1 MAGESVRIWTCAGLL
16 AVGCGDDAGT
26 GPLGRPRGSRTPVPQ
41 LLGQFLERRAW
52 PGGELDLLLERLG
65 QYLIAYESQ
74 LTTIVGDER
83 YDQSQL
89 SPMGRSRV
97 MITTTRKL
105 ESQVA
110 FLRLPNETIWYGVR
124 DVQRV
129 DGVKVDEGVKTPLL
143 EELLQQLD
151 GGSLLEAAKIVAKS
165 AQYNL
170 GGTRTVNMPTT
181 PLAILHPDNH
191 VRLVFKVKGKATIEG
206 RRTTR
211 LDFEEFDEPTLVAG
225 TEDIPVFL
233 VGSAWIEPESG
244 TLWRAEVTLRPKPA
258 KPDPRISRAVENRLR
273 VDYTQQP
280 TLKLMVPKEMWE
292 VFWVPGGRGEGHA
305 RYSNFRQFTTAGK
318 IVR

>member
-1 MAGESVRIWTCAGLL
+1 MDRRVLVAASLFAAFATADVRSQQTI
-16 AVGCGDDAGT
+16 
-26 GPLGRPRGSRTPVPQ
+26 
-41 LLGQFLERRAW
+41 
-52 PGGELDLLLERLG
+52 GELDLLLERLG

-191 VRLVFKVKGKATIEG
+191 VRFVFKVKGKATIEG